1 MFGMSSTDFCEVDPQ
16 LYWAY
21 RTFYLKQKEIEAET
35 MKYNAWLEGN
45 VQSIAIS
52 ISLKNAFGKGET
64 SNFPSYEEIFD
75 SNPNKKEEKL
85 SPEQEF
91 IYWARR

>member
-1 MFGMSSTDFCEVDPQ
+1 MFGMSSTDFWEGDPQ

-35 MKYNAWLEGN
+35 MRYNAWLQGN
-45 VQSIAIS
+45 VQSIAVS
-52 ISLKNAFGKGET
+52 VSLKNAFGKGEAI
-64 SNFPSYEEIFD
+64 NFPKYDESFD
-75 SNPNKKEEKL
+75 NNPNEKEKQL
-85 SPEQEF
+85 SPEEEF